1 MGAGQRDLPVD
12 DDDIESIEDWRA
24 AINDFLQEKYSM
36 RLLCEIDPDSGTRFA
51 HIKDAFPSPSTMGTK
66 KNRAAE
72 LHLIEPDIR
81 STEEGYGTHTYWV
94 LTDVGKHIRA
104 ELQRRQIATLHS
116 QLKPLE
122 KQMKSHRKEVRENGL
137 EMPVDPLVVY
147 HEDGEG

>member
-24 AINDFLQEKYSM
+24 AINDFLYEMYSM
-36 RLLCEIDPDSGTRFA
+36 RLLCEIHSQQGARFA
-51 HIKDAFPSPSTMGTK
+51 HLKESFPSPSTMGSK
-66 KNRAAE
+66 KNRAAD
-72 LHLIEPDIR
+72 LHLIEPEIR

-94 LTDVGKHIRA
+94 LTQVGSHILA
-104 ELQRRQIATLHS
+104 ELQRRQIPHLHA

-122 KQMKSHRKEVRENGL
+122 KQMKSHRDEVGENGL